1 MDLEI
6 PSDIEI
12 VHIEINIRK
21 QKWLFLQ
28 LYRNPSQ
35 NQVFFAENLTR
46 IVDRYSASYMRVLI
60 TADLNMEVNDKNMI
74 ALVEAYELIADYV
87 RVQQAFR
94 IASHLLIYTIL
105 KTKSVKLPPI
115 IVKYMMFVREN
126 A

>member
-60 TADLNMEVNDKNMI
+60 TADLNMEVTDKNMI
-74 ALVEAYELIADYV
+74 PLVEAYELIQY
-87 RVQQAFR
+87 
-94 IASHLLIYTIL
+94 
-105 KTKSVKLPPI
+105 
-115 IVKYMMFVREN
+115 
-126 A
+126 